1 MNYKLAASLVFSGV
15 LASSAMVRAQQ
26 DTAPPSSQ
34 DSSQSTAQ
42 MQNGGLG
49 RSGGPAMMDP
59 NKRLAHMTK
68 RYNLT
73 SDQQNQ
79 ILPILQNEQQQSQA
93 LRGDTTLSRQDKH
106 AKMMSL
112 HQDTTQKIE
121 AVMNDDQKQKFEAD
135 QQRMQQMR
143 AQRMQQGAP
152 SSGNA
157 PAGGSSAPAPPQ
169 Q

>member
-42 MQNGGLG
+42 MQNGGSG
-49 RSGGPAMMDP
+49 RGPAMMDP
-59 NKRLAHMTK
+59 NKRLAHMTQ
-68 RYNLT
+68 RDNLT
-73 SDQQNQ
+73 ADKQNQ

-157 PAGGSSAPAPPQ
+157 PAGGGSSAPAPPQ